1 MLRRLSCLGLL
12 AFALWGAGVARAAP
26 LEPCPLLFV
35 PEGYR
40 MICEIPGDPARE
52 WRLTVRPEDE
62 LAAPFSLLSLGPVAE
77 PVEDPDI
84 WLREQLTL
92 KLSAVGDA
100 FRDLVDRPG
109 SPLFDPALAS
119 SLDEMVGQLRVLDQ
133 LPLQSCGFPA
143 MTASED
149 AWQIE
154 CAWGVGPI
162 ALKGLLRLAYR
173 DDQPYAIS
181 IYAMSDR
188 RMRHLVA
195 IANSF

>member
-1 MLRRLSCLGLL
+1 L
-12 AFALWGAGVARAAP
+12 ARGGSGAGRAAP
-26 LEPCPLLFV
+26 AELCPSLFV

-40 MICEIPGDPARE
+40 LACEISGDPTRD

-62 LAAPFSLLSLGPVAE
+62 LVAPFSVLSLRPVEE
-77 PVEDPDI
+77 PVDDPDI

-92 KLSAVGDA
+92 NLSDVGDA
-100 FRDLVDRPG
+100 FRSLVDRPG
-109 SPLFDPALAS
+109 SPLFDPALAA
-119 SLDEMVGQLRVLDQ
+119 SLDDMVGRLRILDQ
-133 LPLQSCGFPA
+133 LPLQSCGFPG

-154 CAWGVGPI
+154 CAWGLGPI
-162 ALKGLLRLAYR
+162 RLEGLVRLVYR
-173 DDQPYAIS
+173 DERQYAIS
-181 IYAMSDR
+181 VWAMNDR